1 MPGQHSDEERER
13 KERIK
18 KLKAKT
24 SKMRLAIVK
33 KKSIGILPRKG
44 GGISELSERV
54 TNRRI
59 EKDYA
64 KGKGMPKGKEEE
76 YAENMYMSP
85 NRPDTK
91 DPPAAMYLDKD
102 VAKRLAMKKKKKKEY
117 DQDGENEHNR
127 DNYNAQSS
135 VETGG
140 DY

>member
-1 MPGQHSDEERER
+1 MPGQHSYDEKQRQV
-13 KERIK
+13 RIK
-18 KLKAKT
+18 KMKIKT
-24 SKMRLAIVK
+24 SKMRVAVVK
-33 KKSIGILPRKG
+33 KRSIGILPKKG

-59 EKDYA
+59 KKDYA
-64 KGKGMPKGKEEE
+64 IGKGMPKGKEEE

-102 VAKRLAMKKKKKKEY
+102 VAKRLAMKKKKKY
-117 DQDGENEHNR
+117 DQDAENEHNR

>member
-24 SKMRLAIVK
+24 SKMRLAVVK

-59 EKDYA
+59 KKDYA
-64 KGKGMPKGKEEE
+64 KGTFKAIPISKITRQKQHKILYEKTPLLEVKGFEKT
-76 YAENMYMSP
+76 YI
-85 NRPDTK
+85 
-91 DPPAAMYLDKD
+91 
-102 VAKRLAMKKKKKKEY
+102 KRNWLGNNQEFKALHSLVSK
-117 DQDGENEHNR
+117 
-127 DNYNAQSS
+127 
-135 VETGG
+135 
-140 DY
+140 